1 MNFETA
7 TPVEIDTPLAAI
19 YERIYDLQFD
29 LAVACNRAD
38 SYQAGLEKY
47 EAGDFRYSSY
57 TAEYLTTL
65 EAKIAEI
72 SDAIEE
78 ARAETLPYEAEFT
91 RRGGWTR
98 AWLVDNTNG
107 HVHNSM
113 NCSTCFET
121 TRFGWLPQVSGFD
134 EAEIVAQAGE
144 KACTIC
150 YPSAP
155 AEVLNN
161 PSALELPRRREER
174 LAREAEKAEKMAAKA
189 AKSLSHDGSVV
200 TITWEYEGT
209 KGVRHPD
216 GRYTYEPTTY
226 RASKELKTYRGA
238 ELFVINALA
247 DQNGVDRE
255 TPPNYLVNEVI
266 ARMAS
271 KKGIDEMVL
280 TQNLILKAE
289 TKRAKMMYA

>member
-1 MNFETA
+1 MDLTTA

-29 LAVACNRAD
+29 LVVNENRIA
-38 SYQAGLEKY
+38 SHMAGLAKYQAGDL
-47 EAGDFRYSSY
+47 RYSSY
-57 TAEYLTTL
+57 SEETVNRLNE
-65 EAKIAEI
+65 KSAEI
-72 SDAIEE
+72 EAAIAA
-78 ARAETLPYEAEFT
+78 ARIETMPYEAEFV

-113 NCSTCFET
+113 DCSTCFPT
-121 TRFGWLPQVSGFD
+121 TRFGWLPQVSGFT
-134 EAEIVAQAGE
+134 EEEIVAQAGE
-144 KACTIC
+144 KACTVC

-174 LAREAEKAEKMAAKA
+174 LAREAEKAAKQSAKA
-189 AKSLSHDGSVV
+189 EKSLSHDGSVV
-200 TITWEYEGT
+200 TIHW
-209 KGVRHPD
+209 
-216 GRYTYEPTTY
+216 TYETTNW
-226 RASKELKTYRGA
+226 RTDEVKVRNASKDLKTYRGA

-255 TPPNYLVNEVI
+255 TPPNHLINEVI

-271 KKGIDEMVL
+271 KKGVDEMEL
-280 TQNLILKAE
+280 TQTLLLKAE
-289 TKRAKMMYA
+289 SKRAKRMYA